1 MNLKSYARGIGAGLI
16 VAALVLGIG
25 SKPEKMTDEQIKL
38 RATELGMIESSTLTQ
53 INTEVSSETGASV
66 EEVKEEETNKVPET
80 SDVSDNEPESKT
92 DISETSTDEPTPELK
107 EPDEVTV
114 DPILPEPEEEKT
126 PASIDPMPEEE
137 TGYTAGDESVTIR
150 VVRGDSSVSVARR
163 MYEAGL
169 VDSAVE
175 FDKYLCENGYD
186 KIISVGTY
194 EIAFGLSFED
204 MARII
209 TRR

>member
-25 SKPEKMTDEQIKL
+25 SKREKLTDEQIKL

-53 INTEVSSETGASV
+53 INTETSSETSTSV
-66 EEVKEEETNKVPET
+66 EEVKEEIDKAPET
-80 SDVSDNEPESKT
+80 ADISDNEQGNKEDITES
-92 DISETSTDEPTPELK
+92 SSHEPIPELK

-137 TGYTAGDESVTIR
+137 TGYTAGDESVTIL

-204 MARII
+204 MAKII